1 MASKHAPVPK
11 PPPLA
16 EQETEQETILNG
28 STGSSVPASV
38 SAPQTSEEATVP
50 HLSTSNEQVPDW
62 FDSVE
67 EFDI

>member
-1 MASKHAPVPK
+1 
-11 PPPLA
+11 
-16 EQETEQETILNG
+16 LNG